1 MGGFA
6 SFNFLIGCKVFYN
19 QRMEKKEIVEK
30 VILENKIKELNPMQ
44 KEALRMGILD
54 GENLV
59 VSSPTSSGKTLLAE
73 LAGLNVT
80 LNKRKKMIYLC
91 PLVALAR
98 EKYEDFKRKYQKYGI
113 KVALSIG
120 KFDSITGDQE
130 VLVKV
135 KGEFRKIPIKKLVEE
150 NFKRKG
156 FKRIMGKEVCENDE
170 DILIYS
176 FNPYSG
182 KIELKKV
189 KAFIRHKV
197 KKLIYEIK
205 TRTGRKIRVT
215 GDHSLFILDENN
227 FIKPVKTLKLKA
239 RKDYIAVPKSLPEN
253 KEKVKELNLINH
265 WRIFGKAWVKG
276 EPIKILLSKIWD
288 RLNYKKYPQKYQW
301 RKNKVIPI
309 HLFVR
314 FRDLLNPR
322 YFKELKIQKGGHG
335 ISPLILPLDEEFLSF
350 LGLWIADGSF
360 SSKNGISISCGFDNA
375 CKDLIRRV
383 AKRFNVFP
391 TETDKGATLIMT
403 ASFLRKIMQNIFKLK
418 GGSRKKQIPA
428 FFFSLS
434 NKQIAAF
441 LRGYFS
447 GDGSVNKGEV
457 QCFSTSPNL
466 LKDLQTLLLRLG
478 IISKISEERRTL
490 KIPRKWSAIFKNKI
504 GFLQSFQNKKIPHFS
519 NFSYY
524 EVMPFSQDFMKN
536 NFFEW
541 DYYQGKAKPTTA
553 YLLRTLLPKLNKV
566 AKNKGEK
573 IRKFIFSDIL
583 WDEIVEI
590 KKSNFNGYVYDLSVP
605 PFENFVCQNILVKN
619 SSDPWLQQFQW
630 IVASNEKFDSL
641 IRHEAPWIGEIGLVV
656 ADEIHLLDDSSRGPT
671 LEILL
676 TILKE
681 ILPKAQFLAFSAT
694 IRNADEIGG
703 WLGAKVLKSNFRPVP
718 LYKGILFGGKI
729 KLFGFKEYKLSQEL
743 GLEESVVENT
753 LLMKKQLIFFL
764 SSRRNAEALAE
775 RLSKLVFHFLEE
787 REIEE
792 LKELAKKIENA
803 LEIPTEQCKKLSKC
817 VEKGVAFY
825 HSGILFSQRVLIE
838 EAYKKGLIKV
848 ITSTTALAFGVN
860 LPNFRAVIRDVKRY
874 YPGIGSI
881 YLPVLEVEQM
891 FGRSGRPRYDAWG
904 EGILVAK
911 NREDARELENYY
923 IRGELEEIS
932 SKISTESALRMHVL
946 SLISNRFCKS
956 QNQLLDF
963 LKKTFFGKKFKE
975 ISILKE
981 KIEEVIFALEDWQF
995 IKTDE
1000 IKEDGEVIDKKL
1012 MATRIGKRISQLYL
1026 DPASANLFIENLR
1039 DCQKANEFTIFCL
1052 LAKAE
1057 EMKPSPNLSM
1067 KDAFLIE
1074 QEILKNEEYFF
1085 FQIPDELDDEYE
1097 EFLREAKLATIFSFW
1112 IEEET
1117 EGEIMEKLKM
1127 TPGELHSRIEI
1138 LDWLLYSILEISK
1151 LIPFNEEIKK
1161 ILKKLRIRAYYG
1173 IKEELIPLVSL
1184 KGIGRIRARVLFDA
1198 GLKTISDLKKAS
1210 VEKIAKVLKSKSLAE
1225 KIKEQI

>member
-1 MGGFA
+1 
-6 SFNFLIGCKVFYN
+6 
-19 QRMEKKEIVEK
+19 MEKGEIVEK
-30 VILENKIKELNPMQ
+30 VILENKIKKLNPVQ
-44 KEALRMGILD
+44 KEALRMGILE

-73 LAGLNVT
+73 LAGLNIT
-80 LNKRKKMIYLC
+80 LNKKQKMIYLC

-113 KVALSIG
+113 KVALSVG
-120 KFDSITGDQE
+120 NYDS
-130 VLVKV
+130 
-135 KGEFRKIPIKKLVEE
+135 
-150 NFKRKG
+150 
-156 FKRIMGKEVCENDE
+156 
-170 DILIYS
+170 
-176 FNPYSG
+176 
-182 KIELKKV
+182 
-189 KAFIRHKV
+189 A
-197 KKLIYEIK
+197 
-205 TRTGRKIRVT
+205 
-215 GDHSLFILDENN
+215 
-227 FIKPVKTLKLKA
+227 
-239 RKDYIAVPKSLPEN
+239 
-253 KEKVKELNLINH
+253 
-265 WRIFGKAWVKG
+265 
-276 EPIKILLSKIWD
+276 
-288 RLNYKKYPQKYQW
+288 
-301 RKNKVIPI
+301 
-309 HLFVR
+309 
-314 FRDLLNPR
+314 
-322 YFKELKIQKGGHG
+322 
-335 ISPLILPLDEEFLSF
+335 
-350 LGLWIADGSF
+350 
-360 SSKNGISISCGFDNA
+360 
-375 CKDLIRRV
+375 
-383 AKRFNVFP
+383 
-391 TETDKGATLIMT
+391 
-403 ASFLRKIMQNIFKLK
+403 
-418 GGSRKKQIPA
+418 
-428 FFFSLS
+428 
-434 NKQIAAF
+434 
-441 LRGYFS
+441 
-447 GDGSVNKGEV
+447 
-457 QCFSTSPNL
+457 
-466 LKDLQTLLLRLG
+466 
-478 IISKISEERRTL
+478 
-490 KIPRKWSAIFKNKI
+490 
-504 GFLQSFQNKKIPHFS
+504 
-519 NFSYY
+519 
-524 EVMPFSQDFMKN
+524 
-536 NFFEW
+536 
-541 DYYQGKAKPTTA
+541 
-553 YLLRTLLPKLNKV
+553 
-566 AKNKGEK
+566 
-573 IRKFIFSDIL
+573 
-583 WDEIVEI
+583 
-590 KKSNFNGYVYDLSVP
+590 
-605 PFENFVCQNILVKN
+605 
-619 SSDPWLQQFQW
+619 DPWLEKFDW

-641 IRHEAPWIGEIGLVV
+641 IRHEAPWIGEIGLIV
-656 ADEIHLLDDSSRGPT
+656 ADEIHLLDDPSRGPT

-681 ILPKAQFLAFSAT
+681 ILPRAQILAFSAT
-694 IRNADEIGG
+694 IRNSEEIGE

-718 LYKGILFGGKI
+718 LYKGIFFGGKI
-729 KLFGFKEYKLSQEL
+729 RLFGFKEYKLSEDL
-743 GLEESVVENT
+743 GLEESIVENT

-787 REIEE
+787 KEIEE

-803 LEIPTEQCKKLSKC
+803 LEIPTEQCKKLAKC

-874 YPGIGSI
+874 YPGLGSI

-891 FGRSGRPRYDAWG
+891 FGRSGRPQFDKWG

-981 KIEEVIFALEDWQF
+981 KIEEVIFALEDWGF
-995 IKTDE
+995 IKTEE
-1000 IKEDGEVIDKKL
+1000 IKENGEVIDKKL

-1039 DCQKANEFTIFCL
+1039 NCQKANEFTIFCL

-1057 EMKPSPNLSM
+1057 EMKPSPSLSM
-1067 KDAFLIE
+1067 KGAFLIE
-1074 QEILKNEEYFF
+1074 QEIFKNEEYFF

-1112 IEEET
+1112 IEEKT

-1161 ILKKLRIRAYYG
+1161 MLKKLRIRAYYG

-1184 KGIGRIRARVLFDA
+1184 EGIGRVRARTLFDA

-1210 VEKIAKVLKSKSLAE
+1210 VEKITKVLKSKSLAE
-1225 KIKEQI
+1225 KIKEQIR